1 LKSSQEDIELL
12 ETYLK
17 GRLDE
22 ATVSMLKA
30 RLAAEKQLSD
40 DFKDMQ
46 ILAEGMRYGV
56 LGDKLSMLKDYEKQM
71 FTMENQKNVLE
82 NKNSQPWWKWW
93 LVLVIIGLISY
104 VGYQR
109 IAGSEK
115 KIPDEY
121 KNIYADRFDREL
133 ILHKTM
139 RAAVQ
144 TDSLTAEQRRA
155 YELYSIQLF
164 DEAIPLLDELWTNQK
179 DTLALLYLGVSKIGV
194 GEKKEGLD
202 LLQKAE
208 LKMYSDQIKI
218 FIHH

>member
-1 LKSSQEDIELL
+1 MKSSQEDIELL

-22 ATVSMLKA
+22 ASVGMLKA

-46 ILAEGMRYGV
+46 ILAEGMRSGV
-56 LGDKLSMLKDYEKQM
+56 LDDKLSMLKDYEKQM
-71 FTMENQKNVLE
+71 FTMENQKNVSE

-115 KIPDEY
+115 KISDEY

-144 TDSLTAEQRRA
+144 TDSLTGEQRRA

-164 DEAIPLLDELWTNQK
+164 DEAIPLLDELWATQK
-179 DTLALLYLGVSKIGV
+179 DTLALFYLGVSKIGV
-194 GEKKEGLD
+194 GEKVNGLEI
-202 LLQKAE
+202 LQKPE
-208 LKMYSDQIKI
+208 LKKYSDQIKI

>member
-1 LKSSQEDIELL
+1 ML

-22 ATVSMLKA
+22 ASVGMLKA

-46 ILAEGMRYGV
+46 ILAEGMRSGV
-56 LGDKLSMLKDYEKQM
+56 LDDKLSMLKDYEKQM

-194 GEKKEGLD
+194 GEKKEGLS
-202 LLQKAE
+202 LLQKPE

>member
-1 LKSSQEDIELL
+1 MKSSQEDIELL

-194 GEKKEGLD
+194 GEKKERLD

>member
-1 LKSSQEDIELL
+1 MKSSQEDIELL

>member
-22 ATVSMLKA
+22 ASVSMLKA

-56 LGDKLSMLKDYEKQM
+56 LGDKLSMLKDYEKEM
-71 FTMENQKNVLE
+71 FTMENQKNVSE

-144 TDSLTAEQRRA
+144 TDSLTGEQRRA

-164 DEAIPLLDELWTNQK
+164 DEAIPLLDELWATQK
-179 DTLALLYLGVSKIGV
+179 DTLALLYLGISKIGL
-194 GEKKEGLD
+194 GEKVTGLEI
-202 LLQKAE
+202 LQKPE
-208 LKMYSDQIKI
+208 LKEYSEQINL

>member
-1 LKSSQEDIELL
+1 MKSSQEDIELL

-22 ATVSMLKA
+22 ASVSMLKA

-56 LGDKLSMLKDYEKQM
+56 LGDKLSMLKDYEKEM
-71 FTMENQKNVLE
+71 FTMENQKNVSE

-144 TDSLTAEQRRA
+144 TDSLTGEQRRA

-164 DEAIPLLDELWTNQK
+164 DEAIPLLDELWATQK
-179 DTLALLYLGVSKIGV
+179 DTLALLYLGISKIGL
-194 GEKKEGLD
+194 GEKVTGLEI
-202 LLQKAE
+202 LQKPE
-208 LKMYSDQIKI
+208 LKEYSEQINL